1 MKCDFRVVGMKEPP
15 SYFHT
20 DRISYA
26 ENLGA
31 VRESKAILE
40 VCIKGQ
46 SANTLRALEA
56 ITYDKILITN
66 NERIKESKFY
76 NPKKIIIFRDIE
88 DIKRLKLADI
98 MNDFTYGYIDEYSP
112 CRILEDI
119 SG

>member
-1 MKCDFRVVGMKEPP
+1 METPP

-20 DRISYA
+20 DYISYF

-56 ITYDKILITN
+56 IVYDKLLITN
-66 NERIKESKFY
+66 NEKIKDSKFY
-76 NPKKIIIFRDIE
+76 DSKRMIVIHDIE
-88 DIKRLKLADI
+88 DIRKLKPTNLI
-98 MNDFTYGYIDEYSP
+98 NNFTYGYIDEYSP
-112 CRILEDI
+112 RRLLEDI
-119 SG
+119 SGQK